1 MPVSQTPIR
10 EAMNHRDNS
19 VQYQERYDWSKVRPS
34 TAVIEAIRS
43 VVEDDTMTG
52 FHAEEFNLSQY
63 IDLDAIDRLVVGRDT
78 ATVSFQIAEYA
89 VQIDRDSIS
98 VKRILS

>member
-1 MPVSQTPIR
+1 
-10 EAMNHRDNS
+10 
-19 VQYQERYDWSKVRPS
+19 
-34 TAVIEAIRS
+34 
-43 VVEDDTMTG
+43 MTG